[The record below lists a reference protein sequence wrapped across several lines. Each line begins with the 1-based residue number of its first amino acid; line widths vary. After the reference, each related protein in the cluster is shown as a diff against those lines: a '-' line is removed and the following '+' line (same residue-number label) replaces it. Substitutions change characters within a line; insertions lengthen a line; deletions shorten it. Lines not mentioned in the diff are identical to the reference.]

1 MGLYGYILEILAQ
14 IGGGRGD
21 PGNNV
26 VRFLIPALLFSVLI
40 IASLRQWRHSR
51 YKRDLVISI
60 AASIGLFREL
70 LMLAVETGAWLGF
83 LPHELTHPFFPP
95 LEHTLS
101 IFSEILIAYAFM
113 RFYSETT
120 THPNIFLLICSM
132 VLITLYLVSAPLW
145 YVFISDN
152 PDARFGMFWAD
163 ITYRGIASSA
173 LFYTIFTFI
182 MMRKRGKPLPVLL
195 ILGITFFF
203 SDESLM
209 IISLLHNEVYAGTIN
224 PIRHNLHIWAVP
236 LFLYIYWGEIRREI
250 EELGR
255 IRDIAFEVSPDLLI
269 ISDYSGRIIQASP
282 ASTPILEM
290 SHSLLKGKSITE
302 FGVSEDALRRITI
315 KGMTQDIQELE
326 IKRRST
332 QGAPVWTRWRIRPLM
347 TDQLLYISVTDIT
360 DEKINRESLRLL
372 EQINTAILS
381 GIPIEA
387 ILEDA
392 AILSREIFGF
402 ASFDIYLKA
411 DRKSELIPVALA
423 ISQPLREML
432 EQEMGRPLE
441 TFRIPL
447 KPDSSFT
454 EVMRSGETVITEDIP
469 GALEDFS
476 SNPDDLNKIRMLSN
490 RLGFKS
496 IIRVPLRIDEGII
509 GVAGAAREG
518 KISPQDRNRLEIFC
532 TQLAMAIKKGR
543 LESELRESEKRFREV
558 MEQNDEGILII
569 DAETGNLLYS
579 NSAFSVITGIDRE
592 VLFHNPSALLEPFVG
607 GYPTSEPAGDSTR
620 KITFRRH
627 DGEEKRI
634 LVKKKFV
641 SSPPRNLIVV
651 TCKDET
657 LEYHLEKKRH
667 EIQAKLIQANKMTS
681 LGLLVSGVV
690 HEVNNPNNFIRTNAQ
705 LLEGLWPDI
714 NKILKEFSTENGDF
728 SAGGLPLEELES
740 TVPDLIKGIIE
751 GSRRIQ
757 SIIDNLKGFGRSTRD
772 EFSPVDINR
781 AVMSALSIL
790 NPEIKRYTNHF
801 TFNLHPDIPL
811 IIGNEQQIEQVVI
824 NLLLNALQA
833 LPGKDWGVRLSTS
846 VNRQGKNAIIEIKDD
861 GIGMEPEILEHLGE
875 PFFTTR
881 AESGGTG
888 LGISISKTIV
898 ADHGGRLEFE
908 STPGEGTTARVI
920 LPVKEPEQYETI

>member
-1 MGLYGYILEILAQ
+1 MEPYEYILEILAQ
-14 IGGGRGD
+14 IGSGRGD
-21 PGNNV
+21 PGNDV

-40 IASLRQWRHSR
+40 IVSLRQWRHNR
-51 YKRDLVISI
+51 YKRDLLITI

-70 LMLAVETGAWLGF
+70 FMLVVETGAWLGF

-101 IFSEILIAYAFM
+101 IFTEILIAYAFM

-120 THPNIFLLICSM
+120 THPNFFLVICSI
-132 VLITLYLVSAPLW
+132 VLITLYLISAPLW
-145 YVFISDN
+145 YVFISEQ
-152 PDARFGMFWAD
+152 PDAKFGMFWAD
-163 ITYRGIASSA
+163 ITYRSIASAA
-173 LFYTIFTFI
+173 LLYAIVNFFR
-182 MMRKRGKPLPVLL
+182 MRKAGKPLPVLL
-195 ILGITFFF
+195 ILGITFFL

-209 IISLLHNEVYAGTIN
+209 IINLLHNEVYASTIN

-236 LFLYIYWGEIRREI
+236 LFLYIYWREIRHEL

-269 ISDYSGRIIQASP
+269 ISDFNGRIIQSSP
-282 ASTPILEM
+282 ASTTILEIN
-290 SHSLLKGKSITE
+290 HDLLKGRSITE
-302 FGVSEDALRRITI
+302 FGIQEGALKRITNT
-315 KGMTQDIQELE
+315 GMTQELE
-326 IKRRST
+326 IKRRSS
-332 QGAPVWTRWRIRPLM
+332 QGAPLWTRWRIKPLRS
-347 TDQLLYISVTDIT
+347 DQLFYITVTDIS

-372 EQINTAILS
+372 EQMNSAILS
-381 GIPIEA
+381 GIPLEA

-392 AILSREIFGF
+392 AILSRDIFGF

-411 DRKSELIPVALA
+411 DRKSELIPAAIA
-423 ISQPLREML
+423 ISQSLREKI
-432 EQEMGRPLE
+432 EQEMDRPLE
-441 TFRIPL
+441 SFRIPL
-447 KPDSSFT
+447 KPESSFT
-454 EVMRSGETVITEDIP
+454 KVVRSGETVITEDIP
-469 GALEDFS
+469 RALEDFS
-476 SNPDDLNKIRMLSN
+476 NNPDDLYKIRMLS
-490 RLGFKS
+490 RDLGFKS
-496 IIRVPLRIDEGII
+496 IIRVPLRIDEGVI
-509 GVAGAAREG
+509 GVVGAAREG

-543 LESELRESEKRFREV
+543 LETELRESERRLREV

-569 DAETGNLLYS
+569 DANTGNLLYS
-579 NSAFSVITGIDRE
+579 NSAFSEITGIERE
-592 VLFHNPSALLEPFVG
+592 VLFHNPSDLLKPFLERNPVNETG
-607 GYPTSEPAGDSTR
+607 EDSTR
-620 KITFRRH
+620 KITFRRQ

-634 LVKKKFV
+634 LVKKKAIS
-641 SSPPRNLIVV
+641 SSPKNLILV

-657 LEYHLEKKRH
+657 LEYLLEKRRH

-705 LLEGLWPDI
+705 LLEGIWPDI
-714 NKILKEFSTENGDF
+714 NKILKEFSSENDEY
-728 SAGGLPLEELES
+728 SIGGLPIEELEL

-781 AVMSALSIL
+781 AVMNALSIL
-790 NPEIKRYTNHF
+790 NPEIKRYTTRF
-801 TFNLHPDIPL
+801 SFNLHPDLPP

-824 NLLLNALQA
+824 NLLMNALQA
-833 LPGKDWGVRLSTS
+833 LPGKDWGVSLSTA
-846 VNRQGKNAIIEIKDD
+846 VNREGKNAIIEIIDE
-861 GIGMEPEILEHLGE
+861 GIGMEPAVLEHLGE

-898 ADHGGRLEFE
+898 SDHGGRLVFE

-920 LPVKEPEQYETI
+920 LPVKEHKQDEAV